1 MSYAQLYPL
10 TNLHWKLHFLFLHA
24 VTVYASLPITNGSAE
39 VSDNFVKGV
48 ICRYVGSRVTNETL
62 CKILINQSKI
72 LTIEPRYMKQNSSN
86 TKGLSICL
94 VDILRDKLKTNVIV
108 YGKNAK
114 CSKSKSDVNHKPP
127 ELET

>member
-1 MSYAQLYPL
+1 ML
-10 TNLHWKLHFLFLHA
+10 
-24 VTVYASLPITNGSAE
+24 IAE
-39 VSDNFVKGV
+39 LQMK
-48 ICRYVGSRVTNETL
+48 L

-94 VDILRDKLKTNVIV
+94 VDIRVLRGKLKTNVIV
-108 YGKNAK
+108 YGQNAK
-114 CSKSKSDVNHKPP
+114 CSKTKSDVNHKPP